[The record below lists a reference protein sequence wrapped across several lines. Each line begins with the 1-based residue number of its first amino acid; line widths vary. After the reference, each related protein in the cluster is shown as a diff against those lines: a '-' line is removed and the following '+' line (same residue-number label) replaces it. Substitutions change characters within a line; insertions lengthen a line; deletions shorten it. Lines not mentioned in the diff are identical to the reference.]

1 MTRRDLNMQITK
13 MKRKDVRCIVEVVG
27 DGSIIKHYDTTII
40 NLKLEHYDKNSMVT
54 IYEPTEEQKAM
65 LQELLFKSDDGE
77 TVKANALQIIYA
89 MKLITDLEGLEDITE
104 EELIETIQTPDRVLD
119 EINFEIGRVFTEL
132 ISNHYEK
139 LSVMNSLPKPI
150 LKAHLENEVNRIEA
164 EEKREEEKVKAKQEL
179 EEQMKALEAKMAEL
193 N

>member
-1 MTRRDLNMQITK
+1 M
-13 MKRKDVRCIVEVVG
+13 
-27 DGSIIKHYDTTII
+27 
-40 NLKLEHYDKNSMVT
+40 
-54 IYEPTEEQKAM
+54 
-65 LQELLFKSDDGE
+65 
-77 TVKANALQIIYA
+77 
-89 MKLITDLEGLEDITE
+89 
-104 EELIETIQTPDRVLD
+104 LD
-119 EINFEIGRVFTEL
+119 EINFDIGRVFTEL

-179 EEQMKALEAKMAEL
+179 EDQMKALEAKMAEL

>member
-1 MTRRDLNMQITK
+1 MQITK

-164 EEKREEEKVKAKQEL
+164 EEKREEEKAKAKQEL

>member
-1 MTRRDLNMQITK
+1 MQIKK
-13 MKRKDVRCIVEVVG
+13 MKRKEVRCIVELVG
-27 DGSIIKHYDTTII
+27 DGSVIKHYDETTI
-40 NLKLEHYDKNSMVT
+40 NLKLQHYDKNNMVT
-54 IYEPTEEQKAM
+54 IHEPTEEQKLV
-65 LQELLFKSDDGE
+65 LQELLFKSEDGE
-77 TVKANALQIIYA
+77 TIKANALQIIYA

-119 EINFEIGRVFTEL
+119 EINFEIGRIFTEL

-164 EEKREEEKVKAKQEL
+164 EEKREEEKARDKQEL
-179 EEQMKALEAKMAEL
+179 EEQIKALEAKKAEL

>member
-1 MTRRDLNMQITK
+1 MQITK

-104 EELIETIQTPDRVLD
+104 EELIETIQT
-119 EINFEIGRVFTEL
+119 EC
-132 ISNHYEK
+132 
-139 LSVMNSLPKPI
+139 
-150 LKAHLENEVNRIEA
+150 
-164 EEKREEEKVKAKQEL
+164 
-179 EEQMKALEAKMAEL
+179 
-193 N
+193 